1 MIDDNYRRASKL
13 LIEIEEA
20 VKSKDNVYYYGAG
33 LRAEEF
39 LKMQSLGFYVLR
51 EPTAFIVTDKTS
63 TPSSICN
70 KKIYSVDEAKTLL
83 KENDAV
89 IVITL
94 EVYHDD
100 IKQSLKT
107 SGCNNIYYLTDDAER
122 YITYSFW
129 RYYFKQKGINTK
141 LMPLE
146 HSYKYNITGNVLIH
160 QYCVYSEH
168 DAELLGR
175 FEKKPWII
183 ELLCGAVNNKKQLSN
198 YRDDSGN
205 NISELNSYFNELT
218 GLYWVWKNTND
229 DYSGICHYRR
239 RFESDRVLKAIVEEK
254 YDVILPLPTMVGPD
268 LETYYLNWGEGK
280 YYLTMLDVIKER
292 HNGYYECALNV
303 VKDVIFIPNNIC
315 LAKREILNDYCEFL
329 FDVLFEVEK
338 RLENYKGKKQSRCW
352 LSEHVSTIYFMK
364 HLNDYKIA
372 FSNLKRLW

>member
-13 LIEIEEA
+13 LIDIEEA
-20 VKSKDNVYYYGAG
+20 VKSQNDVYYYGAG

-39 LKMQSLGFYVLR
+39 LKMQSLGFYILK
-51 EPTAFIVTDKTS
+51 EPTAFIVTDKS
-63 TPSSICN
+63 KAPSSIYN
-70 KKIYSVDEAKTLL
+70 KRVYSVDEAKTII

-94 EVYHDD
+94 EVYHKD

-107 SGCNNIYYLTDDAER
+107 VACNNIYYLSDDAER

-129 RYYFKQKGINTK
+129 KYYFKQKGINTK

-146 HSYKYNITGNVLIH
+146 HSYEYHIPDNVSIC

-168 DAELLGR
+168 DTELMGR
-175 FEKKPWII
+175 FENKTWIVN
-183 ELLCGAVNNKKQLSN
+183 LLCGAANNRELLSN
-198 YRDDSGN
+198 YRDNTGD
-205 NISELNSYFNELT
+205 NISEYNSYYNELT

-239 RFESDRVLKAIVEEK
+239 RFESDRVIKAIVEEE
-254 YDVILPLPTMVGPD
+254 YDLILPMPTMVGPD
-268 LETYYLNWGEGK
+268 LETYYLNWGEEK
-280 YYLTMLDVIKER
+280 YYSTMLDVIKER
-292 HNGYYECALNV
+292 HNEYYKCALNT

-315 LAKREILNDYCEFL
+315 LAKRDILNDYCEFL
-329 FDVLFEVEK
+329 FDVVFEVEK

-352 LSEHVSTIYFMK
+352 LSEHVSTIYFMR
-364 HLNDYKIA
+364 HLNDYKTA